1 MNRWKENANSRL
13 ESLLKLIGINED
25 EVAEQVIN
33 PDWNNVDKRLEIER
47 KYSLDFLK
55 EELDWKSVTDAGEK
69 SNQEDYSK

>member
-1 MNRWKENANSRL
+1 MMHKPFTVVMNRWKENANSRL

-55 EELDWKSVTDAGEK
+55 EELD
-69 SNQEDYSK
+69 